1 MRLINEH
8 HLDPGLLY
16 TPAELPA
23 AAVRPLPGGR
33 PPRAAPERAEYGLRL
48 RRLLERE
55 APLATPLPPR
65 GREQ

>member
-1 MRLINEH
+1 MLLINEH
-8 HLDPGLLY
+8 RLDPGLLY

-33 PPRAAPERAEYGLRL
+33 PPRAAPDSAEYELRL

-55 APLATPLPPR
+55 APLDTPPPPR